1 MSRILIVE
9 DEPVIRG
16 ALRKLLERHNHEVE
30 EADSVETA
38 LEQPLP
44 AFDLIISDLRL
55 PGAPGT
61 DLIPAAGRV
70 PVLIMTSY
78 ASLRSAVDAMRQG
91 AVDYIAKPFDHQE
104 MVAAVDRILASD
116 GTPRTART
124 PAAAPRRRMD
134 PPATPADIDL
144 LPGDSPVMAA
154 LRHKVAR
161 MAPSDSPILIRG
173 EPGTGKERVAQAV
186 HQRSDRQRGP
196 FLSLNCAALPAD
208 QLESELFGHEKGAVP
223 GAATAHRG
231 LVESASGGSLFL
243 DAVDELPADAQAR
256 LLHLLNTGEVWRLG
270 GLEPR
275 QVDVRI
281 LAGTHLDL
289 TRLVR
294 EGRFREDLC
303 FSLNVL
309 ELVVPPLRERG
320 EDVVLVAQQ
329 MLDAA
334 CARLGLGTMCFGAD
348 ALATLREYAW
358 PGNLRELANV
368 IERAV
373 ILTDGSE
380 IGRDALGLDAA
391 SASLAAA
398 TSEELSLEDY
408 FARFVLENQHHM
420 TETELAK
427 KLGISRKCLWERR
440 QRLGIPRRRNPA

>member
-1 MSRILIVE
+1 MEESPGGGWVVR
-9 DEPVIRG
+9 
-16 ALRKLLERHNHEVE
+16 LERGTV
-30 EADSVETA
+30 
-38 LEQPLP
+38 PF
-44 AFDLIISDLRL
+44 FDVTVDNMGWSDAASESR
-55 PGAPGT
+55 
-61 DLIPAAGRV
+61 AGRGGR
-70 PVLIMTSY
+70 SR
-78 ASLRSAVDAMRQG
+78 ASLGSEFAFRNVLGRSPQIQRAISLATRVAEHQG
-91 AVDYIAKPFDHQE
+91 TTV
-104 MVAAVDRILASD
+104 
-116 GTPRTART
+116 
-124 PAAAPRRRMD
+124 
-134 PPATPADIDL
+134 L
-144 LPGDSPVMAA
+144 L
-154 LRHKVAR
+154 H
-161 MAPSDSPILIRG
+161 G
-173 EPGTGKERVAQAV
+173 ETGTGKELFARGIHYASANGGDPFVAI
-186 HQRSDRQRGP
+186 
-196 FLSLNCAALPAD
+196 NCSAIPENL
-208 QLESELFGHEKGAVP
+208 LESELFGHEKGAVP